1 MIFTTYSSVLF
12 TKVLKHS
19 KTWKIFTLEKKLDSQ
34 GCQKFKRQGSIQ
46 NFSVLALNTET
57 LQAIYQQKFKN
68 TQKHGKNPI

>member
-34 GCQKFKRQGSIQ
+34 GCQKFKRQ